1 MSVLNKPCLKGPRAL
16 GAALCLLL
24 ALVLSQTLGLW
35 HGIVHG
41 PANLAHP
48 DHAALAIHPAHPAHA
63 PHTAH
68 APHAGASESWL
79 GTHSGQAGSAECR
92 LYDQCSHV
100 DALVQVPALALPLVL
115 TPFVLSILAGLART
129 RWHAHFQARGPPLVR

>member
-1 MSVLNKPCLKGPRAL
+1 MRLINKPLPRGQRAL
-16 GAALCLLL
+16 WAVALVML
-24 ALVLSQTLGLW
+24 ALVLSQVLGLW

-41 PANLAHP
+41 PVTLA
-48 DHAALAIHPAHPAHA
+48 
-63 PHTAH
+63 HTAH
-68 APHAGASESWL
+68 TAQATHTLHAAPAAHAGVAEPWL
-79 GTHSGQAGSAECR
+79 GTHGGQAGSADCR

-115 TPFVLSILAGLART
+115 TSFVLLVLAGLARA